1 MLEVN
6 SAGLIIIT
14 LWWNKVEVN
23 LSPYSIGKYKMECVV
38 RVEVICDWADICKSN
53 VDFTDNQQV

>member
-23 LSPYSIGKYKMECVV
+23 LSHYSIGKYKMECVV
-38 RVEVICDWADICKSN
+38 RVEVICDWADALDKC
-53 VDFTDNQQV
+53 

>member
-14 LWWNKVEVN
+14 LWWNVEVN
-23 LSPYSIGKYKMECVV
+23 LSHYSIGKYKMECVV
-38 RVEVICDWADICKSN
+38 RVEDICDWADGLDKC
-53 VDFTDNQQV
+53 